1 MIKVFHLAPVH
12 VVCFAAMDSTL
23 IGNELI
29 DFIITIGRNEELL
42 LKSLIPK
49 KKLKIQDHEV
59 IVFAMRMYQIWKF

>member
-1 MIKVFHLAPVH
+1 MAPVH

-23 IGNELI
+23 VGNELI

-59 IVFAMRMYQIWKF
+59 IVFTMRMYQIWKF